1 MLLRYFCAHLEVK
14 SDVMKK
20 RLFAYIFLLAAC
32 VTVLI
37 WSGIELFRS
46 EEVEGYIRQYREE
59 QIAELYLQDIQEK
72 SRNESTQ
79 TEVETVDELEENE
92 EGIAPVDQVNL
103 NYSDDNYEVIGGVR
117 YTPDYAAGHLDCVL
131 EIPKIKMRRGVYTGT
146 ASEIQHDLDIWMT
159 TTAHTDYVLGKT
171 HYCIYGHNSPTQS
184 LSFND
189 LKHVGVG
196 DIFLLTT
203 EDYVYLYD
211 VTDFYPQWRELVKKA
226 ITDNFSLPTDK
237 CFIITCGRDQYR
249 YKDIIVEG
257 TLREKYTI
265 DEWFGTEIEIIPK
278 ETEVIPA
285 NIVSVKEETILQAS
299 LQGDRLQLR
308 LETGKGRS
316 VQNAELCIADSDGL
330 FLKDSQWN
338 LVTDQHGVVEVPAS
352 AFDTGENYTAGVISM
367 DDMDQ
372 YERPEDLEFM
382 IENRNEQKELVSEA
396 VVDDMEQIDSYM
408 VIWGVLL
415 IATAVFAGICV
426 AQTIKAAFLFRK
438 EKL

>member
-1 MLLRYFCAHLEVK
+1 
-14 SDVMKK
+14 MKK
-20 RLFAYIFLLAAC
+20 RLFAYILLLTAC
-32 VTVLI
+32 VTVLT
-37 WSGIELFRS
+37 WSGIVFFRS
-46 EEVEGYIRQYREE
+46 EEVEGYVRQYREE

-72 SRNESTQ
+72 SRNENVSVQAEPEKT
-79 TEVETVDELEENE
+79 DEDVKKEES
-92 EGIAPVDQVNL
+92 IAPADQVDL
-103 NYSDDNYEVIGGVR
+103 NYTDDNYEVIGGVR
-117 YTPDYAAGHLDCVL
+117 YTPDYAAGQLDCVL

-159 TTAHTDYVLGKT
+159 TTAHTDYVLGET

-211 VTDFYPQWRELVKKA
+211 VTDFYPQWRELVKKD

-257 TLREKYTI
+257 TLKEKYTI
-265 DEWFGTEIEIIPK
+265 DEWLGTEIEIKTKVP
-278 ETEVIPA
+278 ELVPA

-352 AFDTGENYTAGVISM
+352 AFDTGVNYTAGVISM

-372 YERPEDLEFM
+372 FERPEDLEFM

-396 VVDDMEQIDSYM
+396 VVDDTEQIDSYM
-408 VIWGVLL
+408 IIWVVLL
-415 IATAVFAGICV
+415 ITTAVLAVICAV
-426 AQTIKAAFLFRK
+426 QACKILCNDIKKKTR
-438 EKL
+438 ERDR

>member
-1 MLLRYFCAHLEVK
+1 
-14 SDVMKK
+14 MKK
-20 RLFAYIFLLAAC
+20 RLFAYILLLTAC
-32 VTVLI
+32 VTVLT
-37 WSGIELFRS
+37 WSGIVFFRS
-46 EEVEGYIRQYREE
+46 EEVEGYVRQYREE

-72 SRNESTQ
+72 NRNENVSVQAEPEKT
-79 TEVETVDELEENE
+79 DEDVKKEES
-92 EGIAPVDQVNL
+92 IAPADQVDL
-103 NYSDDNYEVIGGVR
+103 NYTDDNYEVIGGVR
-117 YTPDYAAGHLDCVL
+117 YTPDYAAGQLDCVL

-159 TTAHTDYVLGKT
+159 TTAHTDYVLGET

-211 VTDFYPQWRELVKKA
+211 VTDFYPQWRELVKKD

-257 TLREKYTI
+257 TLKEKYTI
-265 DEWFGTEIEIIPK
+265 DEWLGTEIEIKTKVP
-278 ETEVIPA
+278 ELVPA

-352 AFDTGENYTAGVISM
+352 AFDTGVNYTAGVISM

-372 YERPEDLEFM
+372 FERPEDLEFM

-396 VVDDMEQIDSYM
+396 VVDDTEQIDSYM
-408 VIWGVLL
+408 IIWVVLL
-415 IATAVFAGICV
+415 ITTAVLAVICAV
-426 AQTIKAAFLFRK
+426 QACKILCNDIKKKTR
-438 EKL
+438 ERDR